1 MPKCHKCRIPPQM
14 VHPGTVFRLRISF
27 GFARDGKDGA
37 CPAWQIVVLRGLVS
51 SRAGAVVRERMGKV
65 SCIPSCQGLPK
76 CMRYRK
82 PDGMR
87 LRLPVFSWR
96 RPCMGLNVLS
106 LFPERSGYPRFSVLC
121 G

>member
-87 LRLPVFSWR
+87 PPTACFFMASSLYGIERVIAFSR
-96 RPCMGLNVLS
+96 TVGIS
-106 LFPERSGYPRFSVLC
+106 AI
-121 G
+121 